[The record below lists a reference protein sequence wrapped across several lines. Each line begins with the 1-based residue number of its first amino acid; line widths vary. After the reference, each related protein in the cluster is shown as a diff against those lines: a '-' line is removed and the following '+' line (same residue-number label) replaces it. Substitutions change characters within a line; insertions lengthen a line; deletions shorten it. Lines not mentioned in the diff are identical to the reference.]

1 MISYVAQD
9 AGGANLVLHQAL
21 NDRSDK
27 ALYLFGYAS
36 EIANELGLDNWKK
49 REFSDSFEKVVAGA
63 NGYAISN
70 PERLLHKFQT
80 SGIPI
85 DGYLDGWDNLGN
97 RFPGIKIRNY
107 LVVDDISEK
116 IAIDLFP
123 GKVLRVENCYLIN
136 TLKSLAS
143 IRANL
148 DGFTDSVLYLS
159 RPKLNHTKYWP
170 SHGEQCICSDLS
182 LIHLHF
188 RGQRIIV
195 RDHPRLDS
203 RLCIYDFPKEN
214 SVELCWSKG
223 TKPLERDLA
232 MSSIVVGAATPA
244 LYIAK
249 EAGLTVFAT
258 ELPKFPG
265 ASSIFNFLN

>member
-1 MISYVAQD
+1 MICYVAQD

-21 NDRSDK
+21 NDRADK

-36 EIANELGLDNWKK
+36 EMASELGLDSWTARK
-49 REFSDSFEKVVAGA
+49 FSNSFEKVVAGA
-63 NGYAISN
+63 NGHTISN
-70 PERLLHKFQT
+70 PERLLNKFQT

-85 DGYLDGWDNLGN
+85 DGYLDGWENLGN

-107 LVVDDISEK
+107 LVVDDVSEK
-116 IAIDLFP
+116 IAINLFP
-123 GKVLRVENCYLIN
+123 GKVLRVENCYLTN

-148 DGFTDSVLYLS
+148 EGFTDSVLYLS
-159 RPKLNHTKYWP
+159 RPKLGNTKYSP

-188 RGQRIIV
+188 RGQRVIV

-203 RLCIYDFPKEN
+203 RLCISDFSIEN
-214 SVELCWSKG
+214 SLELSRSKG
-223 TKPLERDLA
+223 TKPLEQDLA
-232 MSSIVVGAATPA
+232 MSSVVVGAATPA

-249 EAGLTVFAT
+249 EAGLKVFAT

-265 ASSIFNFLN
+265 ASSIFNFLI